1 MNRKYVS
8 VFEIQDHQMLLP
20 HHTLYSV
27 WYVCVHVHA
36 CVLCVQVYMHILIS
50 MCRAHMST
58 SVVSLDFLLT

>member
-1 MNRKYVS
+1 MYLSLRFKTIRCS
-8 VFEIQDHQMLLP
+8 SP

-36 CVLCVQVYMHILIS
+36 CVLCVQVYMHIFIG
-50 MCRAHMST
+50 MCRGQMST